1 MPPGELQASWDLCWV
16 AYVLPWPG
24 CILIY
29 ASAFITGVYRS
40 CFLEMVCSFPITIMY
55 DTLTFNLKG
64 AFG

>member
-24 CILIY
+24 CIFIY